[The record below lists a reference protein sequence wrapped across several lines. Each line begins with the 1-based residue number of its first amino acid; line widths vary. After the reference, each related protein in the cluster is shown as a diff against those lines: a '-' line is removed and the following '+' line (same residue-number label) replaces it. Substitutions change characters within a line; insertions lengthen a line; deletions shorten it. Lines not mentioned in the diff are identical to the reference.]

1 MNDQEISPVEQLRP
15 GPAENPGIAAEAGAP
30 RLELVS
36 RGQSRGPRPVTSLAK
51 VFWQFAE
58 MQGQMTEQVLALE
71 ESVSQER
78 EVLAAT
84 VAELPDVKE
93 RINWLISSYYEL
105 GQKGAAIEQR
115 VMRQDGEIAAATDR
129 DAAMQRRM
137 DRQDAMLQTL
147 LEGQR
152 RWESMLDQL
161 MDVLGRGRLSGQGT

>member
-1 MNDQEISPVEQLRP
+1 MNDQEISPAEPLRQ
-15 GPAENPGIAAEAGAP
+15 GPTENSGIAAEAGVP

-71 ESVSQER
+71 ESVSEGR

-115 VMRQDGEIAAATDR
+115 VLKQDDEIAAATDR
-129 DAAMQRRM
+129 DRAMQRRM

-147 LEGQR
+147 LEGQL
-152 RWESMLDQL
+152 RWESTLDQL
-161 MDVLGRGRLSGQGT
+161 MEVLGRGRGSNRDT